1 MISTIILRCRVLEKL
16 GEHYGNR
23 VELRRFVT
31 LSFFL
36 KSWALGC
43 VVLLLVGFWLL
54 PGIIHAQRAQATIN
68 GTVHDPSGAVIPDA
82 SVLLHNNGT
91 NFDRPVTT
99 NSVGAYVITNI
110 QPGNYDLRVS
120 KDGFTTS
127 AQMNIT
133 LVVNETPTFD
143 FSLTAGSM
151 KETITV
157 QAMDA
162 ALETSPSETGVALLT
177 K

>member
-1 MISTIILRCRVLEKL
+1 MISRIISQCRVPEEL

-23 VELRRFVT
+23 VELRRFVAP
-31 LSFFL
+31 SFFR
-36 KSWALGC
+36 KSWALGR

-54 PGIIHAQRAQATIN
+54 PGTIHAQRAQASIN

-91 NFDRPVTT
+91 NLDRPVTT
-99 NSVGAYVITNI
+99 NSVGAYVITDI

-127 AQMNIT
+127 VQSNINLDVHQTVTYDFT
-133 LVVNETPTFD
+133 LKT
-143 FSLTAGSM
+143 
-151 KETITV
+151 
-157 QAMDA
+157 
-162 ALETSPSETGVALLT
+162 
-177 K
+177 